1 MKKIYYIFLLLLLA
15 IQTHAQEQIVMRY
28 NYVGKLVLD
37 KTQPQKIDESV
48 FVLDIDS
55 TQSSRFLE
63 LALLERKRGTATIK
77 NQDELIQVL
86 HTYRPKT
93 DFMVFAEN
101 TTLETLTSIGRVN
114 YSYTQPQNTI
124 IWKIEPNS
132 QQWNSYTVQRATT
145 FFEGRQWNV
154 LFTSEIPLIE
164 GPYKFKNLPGFVV
177 KAWDDENQYEF
188 EFINSEKVTIDNWDL
203 SNPKEIVTSITPA
216 QYEKVLKIYHGKTY
230 RDLLIEMNPKNAE
243 TAPAEF
249 AEKIGLRSNPIYK
262 VQ

>member
-1 MKKIYYIFLLLLLA
+1 MKTLYYTFLILLLGLQ
-15 IQTHAQEQIVMRY
+15 IQAQEQTVMRY
-28 NYVGKLVLD
+28 NYLGKLILD
-37 KTQPQKIDESV
+37 KTQTEKIEEHL
-48 FVLDIDS
+48 FVLDVDS
-55 TQSSRFLE
+55 TKSSRFIE
-63 LALLERKRGTATIK
+63 LALLERKKAIAEIK
-77 NQDELIQVL
+77 SQDELMQIIY
-86 HTYRPKT
+86 TYRPKT

-101 TTLETLTSIGRVN
+101 TTLETLTSMGRVN

-124 IWKIEPNS
+124 IWKIEPNA
-132 QQWNSYTVQRATT
+132 QQWNNYTVQRATT

-188 EFINSEKVTIDNWDL
+188 EFINSEKVTIDNWGL

-216 QYEKVLKIYHGKTY
+216 QYEKVLKMYHGKTY